1 MRLVIL
7 KKEIKII
14 VFGTITLC
22 LYSCST
28 NTTSENIKE
37 QYLNKSQNVVGKENY
52 FKIYQL
58 LTDSLNSWK
67 INKIGYHKFCGES
80 KNCFIDT
87 LMCFNKD
94 GNKFIGAKLMQ
105 QLLKDGVADD
115 IDFLLGAKIENKW
128 YFLQGANVFIPREMF
143 KNHPINLPLSYQQ
156 LHEMALQ
163 NVYKG
168 YLNADGSI
176 NDAMINYYF
185 PKNESDFKTKK
196 EYERYY
202 LALSKNIWLERYFPY
217 GSADFKT
224 SYDAVTKEL
233 HVSFPLKTFDSINC
247 PPIKYKL
254 LYEYEGLGYIGNIF
268 INNFSA
274 ELNWYKSPV
283 INAVIKDIPAN
294 KEIKLYLEVL
304 HYPDAVSPRYGPF
317 VTSTNTEERRVLN

>member
-14 VFGTITLC
+14 VFGIITLC

-115 IDFLLGAKIENKW
+115 IDFLLGTKIENKW

-143 KNHPINLPLSYQQ
+143 KNHPVNQPLSYQQ
-156 LHEMALQ
+156 LHEMALK

-168 YLNADGSI
+168 YLNADGTI
-176 NDAMINYYF
+176 
-185 PKNESDFKTKK
+185 NESWFTHYFEGPGWGDFNDQSSTLEYLGINKPFASK
-196 EYERYY
+196 EDFFNAIY
-202 LALSKNIWLERYFPY
+202 LQSVKNNWLHR
-217 GSADFKT
+217 DT
-224 SYDAVTKEL
+224 TQ
-233 HVSFPLKTFDSINC
+233 
-247 PPIKYKL
+247 PIL
-254 LYEYEGLGYIGNIF
+254 GLNGDT
-268 INNFSA
+268 
-274 ELNWYKSPV
+274 LRLP
-283 INAVIKDIPAN
+283 
-294 KEIKLYLEVL
+294 
-304 HYPDAVSPRYGPF
+304 
-317 VTSTNTEERRVLN
+317 